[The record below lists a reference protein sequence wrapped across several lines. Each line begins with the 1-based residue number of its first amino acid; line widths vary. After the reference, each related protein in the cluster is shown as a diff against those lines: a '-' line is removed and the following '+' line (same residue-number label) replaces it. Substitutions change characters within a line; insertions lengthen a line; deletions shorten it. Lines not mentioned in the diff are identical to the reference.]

1 MLPAIQNNKF
11 LLDTN
16 IFDELLK
23 LKIKNENLYNSIKQF
38 ELYTTWYQIDELQ
51 AIQDETKR
59 VSLLKITEDLNIKTT
74 KDVAIFL

>member
-11 LLDTN
+11 LLDTH

-38 ELYTTWYQIDELQ
+38 ELYTTGYQVDELQ

-59 VSLLKITEDLNIKTT
+59 VSLLKR
-74 KDVAIFL
+74 FLF